1 MALIPAASSY
11 KTFCVVYASSKHAT
25 SASKQADGKLIFTNF
40 MPTCGVSGV
49 KKTTLLPQP
58 REELEH
64 ERVHALGRLVVR
76 AVAHL

>member
-1 MALIPAASSY
+1 MS
-11 KTFCVVYASSKHAT
+11 
-25 SASKQADGKLIFTNF
+25 ADGKLIFTNF
-40 MPTCGVSGV
+40 TAHVRGQRGHGV

-76 AVAHL
+76 AVAYL

>member
-1 MALIPAASSY
+1 MALTPAASSY
-11 KTFCVVYASSKHAT
+11 TTLGVVYASSIHAT
-25 SASKQADGKLIFTNF
+25 SALKQADGKLIFTNF
-40 MPTCGVSGV
+40 MPTCGV